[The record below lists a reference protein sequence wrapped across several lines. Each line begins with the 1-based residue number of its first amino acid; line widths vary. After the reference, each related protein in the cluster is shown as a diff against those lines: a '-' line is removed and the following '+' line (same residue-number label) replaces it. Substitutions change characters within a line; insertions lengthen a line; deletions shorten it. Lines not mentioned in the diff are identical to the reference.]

1 MVFATARFLVLIV
14 LFFDFALAPV
24 RFAGFPR
31 MDLTGLRVALPL
43 RAAARF
49 LRLAMTVALF
59 WWSARQPGRGG
70 RLGGSIN
77 EHVDG
82 EGKHD
87 RS

>member
-1 MVFATARFLVLIV
+1 MVFAAARFLVLIV

-31 MDLTGLRVALPL
+31 MDLTGLRVVLPL

-49 LRLAMTVALF
+49 LRLAMTVAC
-59 WWSARQPGRGG
+59 SGG
-70 RLGGSIN
+70 APVSLIAGVVLGGSIN

-82 EGKHD
+82 ECKYD